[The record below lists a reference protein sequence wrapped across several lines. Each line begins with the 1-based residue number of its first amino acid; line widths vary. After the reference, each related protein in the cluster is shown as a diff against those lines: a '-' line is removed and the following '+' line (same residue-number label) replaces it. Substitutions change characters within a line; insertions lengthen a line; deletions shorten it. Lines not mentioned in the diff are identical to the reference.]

1 MIAAV
6 LTAAPGVLNFTMN
19 NINGQP
25 VNLSKYLGRVVLI
38 VNVASQCGYTPQY
51 AGLEALHEKYEA
63 KGLSILGFPSNDFG
77 EQEPGSDSEIQ
88 QFCKANYGV
97 KFDMFSKIEV
107 LRDDKAPLYDFLT
120 SNETDPR
127 FAGEVAWNF
136 EKFLIGRDGRIAGR
150 FLSPVEP
157 ESQELTA
164 AIEAALAK
172 K

>member
-1 MIAAV
+1 
-6 LTAAPGVLNFTMN
+6 
-19 NINGQP
+19 
-25 VNLSKYLGRVVLI
+25 VVLI

-107 LRDDKAPLYDFLT
+107 LGDDKAPLYDFLT